1 MSLLNSNISNKNHL
15 VPVNK
20 YRPSSFPL
28 NGENDS
34 CENHLAAES
43 NHKSSELYQSSIS
56 FNVQGREEMRV
67 QVFW

>member
-20 YRPSSFPL
+20 YRPL